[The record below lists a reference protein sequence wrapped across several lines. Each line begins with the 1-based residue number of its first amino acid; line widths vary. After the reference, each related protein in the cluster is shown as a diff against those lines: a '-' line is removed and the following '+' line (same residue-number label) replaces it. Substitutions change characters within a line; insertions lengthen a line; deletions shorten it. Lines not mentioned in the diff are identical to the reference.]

1 MRRLR
6 RADFPAAVDEAVSLV
21 RFYVALSLRAVFAVV
36 QLRQRFSPSAKY

>member
-21 RFYVALSLRAVFAVV
+21 RFYVALSFARRPATATI
-36 QLRQRFSPSAKY
+36 LAERKY